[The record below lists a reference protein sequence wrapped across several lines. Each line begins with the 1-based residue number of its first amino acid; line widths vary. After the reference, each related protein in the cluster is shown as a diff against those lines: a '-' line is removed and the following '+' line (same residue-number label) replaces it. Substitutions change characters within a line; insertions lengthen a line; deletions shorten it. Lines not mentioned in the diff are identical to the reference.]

1 VIGGFGRSARAD
13 LVTGVNVT
21 PLVDVMLVL
30 LVIFIVTASFVVN
43 PSIPLELPRAASASE
58 TPPDV
63 LALVVTRD
71 GTLYVDGRPAQVT
84 ELPAA
89 VAAARARLGGGRT
102 LTAFVSA
109 DVQAPYGRFAE
120 VVDRLRVEGVTDIAL
135 DTRPAAEVPAR

>member
-1 VIGGFGRSARAD
+1 VIGGFGKSARAD

-63 LALVVTRD
+63 LALVVARD
-71 GTLYVDGRPAQVT
+71 GTLYVDGRPAAVA

-89 VAAARARLGGGRT
+89 VAAARSRLAAGRT

-120 VVDRLRVEGVTDIAL
+120 VVDRLRLEGVTDVAL
-135 DTRPAAEVPAR
+135 DTRPVAEALGR

>member
-1 VIGGFGRSARAD
+1 VIGGFGKSARAD

-63 LALVVTRD
+63 LAIVVARD
-71 GTLYVDGRPAQVT
+71 GTLYVDGRPAAVA

-89 VAAARARLGGGRT
+89 VAAARSRLAAGRT

-120 VVDRLRVEGVTDIAL
+120 VVDRLRLEGVTDVAL
-135 DTRPAAEVPAR
+135 DTRPVAEAPGR